1 MHMLTSISSDC
12 CNVFSVILG
21 STFRRYLRILIK
33 LLWLQGQ
40 GDKREAEEL
49 ERRAERRRRIEEIR
63 NRVKGAASTAED
75 PTVRSTLGP
84 FKGHSIEPARPR
96 THKVVRAAGPK
107 VICEGLA

>member
-1 MHMLTSISSDC
+1 MHMLTSISSDSC
-12 CNVFSVILG
+12 SDFSVILE

-49 ERRAERRRRIEEIR
+49 ERRAKRRRRIEEIR
-63 NRVKGAASTAED
+63 NRVEGAVSTAED

-84 FKGHSIEPARPR
+84 FKGHSIEPARSR
-96 THKVVRAAGPK
+96 THKVVRAAGSI
-107 VICEGLA
+107 VIREGLA